1 MADTQGQQM
10 FKITIDAAQP
20 AQYKINAALDRY
32 EELAS
37 IESRQNP
44 PAAGAKTAL
53 ESLQW
58 ASIII
63 KNLEAQKL
71 WPELYGAGDGQSA
84 HSVQATNDVAIG
96 KVLADIFT
104 LVLIDSCKVINL
116 YFEAQRVELL
126 ESIFGS
132 SLSERVN
139 TFHESAVNYSRA
151 VIKGMCAQVIFDT
164 ADLNSAIDALI
175 MNLSDSENRGFQWL
189 VNSVFVQESLR
200 DRLMQ
205 LITNDRLDNLEI
217 TRQETD
223 ADRGKSKHE
232 RIEQLATVE
241 SRFGSHIRRNADATL
256 SFVMDVQQRELDTI
270 YQPTEMRP
278 VSVCFFRDAADVFG
292 MLADITVQQAPS
304 GVSVWTENINRLY
317 TFVGEVS
324 SDFVWGNLIP
334 TGNDYVV
341 GQLSLDVPSYRV
353 DRIRGWI
360 ANHYIADGRMRH
372 LYIAFP

>member
-1 MADTQGQQM
+1 M
-10 FKITIDAAQP
+10 FKITIDAAQL
-20 AQYKINAALDRY
+20 AKDKINAALERY

-63 KNLEAQKL
+63 NNLEAQKL
-71 WPELYGAGDGQSA
+71 WPDLYAAADGQSV
-84 HSVQATNDVAIG
+84 HSVQATNDVDVG
-96 KVLADIFT
+96 KVLADICT
-104 LVLIDSCKVINL
+104 LVLIDSCKEINL
-116 YFEAQRVELL
+116 YFEAQRVELM
-126 ESIFGS
+126 ESIFGA
-132 SLSERVN
+132 SLSERLS
-139 TFHESAVNYSRA
+139 TFHEDAVNYSRA
-151 VIKGMCAQVIFDT
+151 VIKGACAQVIFDT
-164 ADLNSAIDALI
+164 ADLSSAIDALI
-175 MNLSDSENRGFQWL
+175 MNLSVSESTGFQWL

-200 DRLMQ
+200 DRFMQ
-205 LITNDRLDNLEI
+205 LVTNDRLDNLEI
-217 TRQETD
+217 RRHETD

-232 RIEQLATVE
+232 RTELLAKVE
-241 SRFGSHIRRNADATL
+241 SRFGSHVRRNADATL
-256 SFVMDVQQRELDTI
+256 SFVMDVQQRELDNF
-270 YQPTEMRP
+270 YQPKEMRP
-278 VSVCFFRDAADVFG
+278 VSVCFFRDAADVYG
-292 MLADITVQQAPS
+292 MLADITVQLAPS

-353 DRIRGWI
+353 DRARGWI